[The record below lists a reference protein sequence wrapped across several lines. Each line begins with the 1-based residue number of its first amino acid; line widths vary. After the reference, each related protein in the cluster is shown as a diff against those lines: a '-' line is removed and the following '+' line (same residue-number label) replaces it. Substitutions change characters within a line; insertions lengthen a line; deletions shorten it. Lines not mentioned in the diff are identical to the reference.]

1 MRSRFASPRS
11 LLAVLAVILLVQ
23 SLTPA
28 RGADSIPLVA
38 PLQPI
43 GAAPAA
49 SIPPAAGPRP
59 ADFPPLRRLP
69 VVTDTAIGVP
79 IEATVG
85 SRLVKPVDKRLAD
98 IENPAQ
104 ASLDPQPAAGVT
116 PDDLHVLPLPP
127 LGSPANAASLPPP
140 SAARPR
146 GGMNAA
152 YLAGPPETIA
162 APMGQELESLREE
175 LRKTNERLG
184 LAEQQLTNTQQ
195 MLQPNGAAPPVAE
208 GQDRLSSL
216 ETAFDR
222 FRDQITG
229 EQSAKFPSARV
240 TGFTQLD
247 TYAISQDALN
257 KATVGNAQDGVG
269 FRRAQFAVVGN
280 VATFT
285 AYMME
290 VDFATAGRPSFFDMW
305 TEQDNVPIFGAV
317 RVGQYLQPFSVDA
330 MSGFRNLP
338 FLERSLPFL
347 AFVPFRRVG
356 VMSSIN
362 TRDEMS
368 YLAYSFY
375 RTGGFNN
382 APEGDSRF
390 ATDIGD
396 QGGLSFST
404 RGTTL
409 LKWDPIAEDMYF
421 WQVGASYNFS
431 QMSGNTA
438 SGQRPY
444 YQARTGPEFG
454 PIGDGL
460 DTIPATFGPVAYASG
475 NFTPPNFIDSGRYLA
490 DSFNLFGVETLY
502 QSGALQRPRRV
513 HGHRRQ

>member
-1 MRSRFASPRS
+1 
-11 LLAVLAVILLVQ
+11 
-23 SLTPA
+23 
-28 RGADSIPLVA
+28 
-38 PLQPI
+38 
-43 GAAPAA
+43 
-49 SIPPAAGPRP
+49 
-59 ADFPPLRRLP
+59 
-69 VVTDTAIGVP
+69 
-79 IEATVG
+79 
-85 SRLVKPVDKRLAD
+85 
-98 IENPAQ
+98 
-104 ASLDPQPAAGVT
+104 
-116 PDDLHVLPLPP
+116 
-127 LGSPANAASLPPP
+127 
-140 SAARPR
+140 
-146 GGMNAA
+146 MNAA

-269 FRRAQFAVVGN
+269 FRRARFAVVGN

-438 SGQRPY
+438 SGQRPITRH
-444 YQARTGPEFG
+444 APGPNLGRSATGWIRSLPRLALSRMRRATSRPPTSSIAAVTWPTVLISSASRRFIKVA
-454 PIGDGL
+454 PSAPKASSWP
-460 DTIPATFGPVAYASG
+460 PASIAWPAPSGTPASMAKSC
-475 NFTPPNFIDSGRYLA
+475 IA
-490 DSFNLFGVETLY
+490 
-502 QSGALQRPRRV
+502 
-513 HGHRRQ
+513 